1 VAQMKL
7 GSIETAKCVP
17 AHKPPCATDKMTKK
31 MTAAKIDPRTTA
43 TRSNPHSIARYH
55 GAALLPQ
62 IAGDDG

>member
-1 VAQMKL
+1 M
-7 GSIETAKCVP
+7 GP